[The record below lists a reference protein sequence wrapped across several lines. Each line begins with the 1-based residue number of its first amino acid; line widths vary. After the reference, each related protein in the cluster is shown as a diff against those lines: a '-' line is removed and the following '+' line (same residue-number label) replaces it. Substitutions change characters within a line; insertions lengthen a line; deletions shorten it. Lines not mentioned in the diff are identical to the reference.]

1 MAMRFVKLFG
11 LVLLSACTGEKSD
24 FAQPAIGDQAGPVS
38 KVVTSNYP
46 LYYFAT
52 EIAGNTMDV
61 RFPAIT
67 GDPALWT
74 PTGEEAVQL
83 QGADLIIINGAG
95 YESWMDWVTLPEH
108 NILNTS
114 EAMQD
119 RLVPIL
125 ETSVHQHGPRGEHSH
140 QGTAFT
146 TWLDPSVAAAQ
157 ATVIAQAFSRLH
169 PRDSETHNANL
180 EVLKTNLQKLDHS
193 FETAFS
199 ALASEPVVFSHPV
212 YQYLQNRYRINGVSV
227 HWEPDQAPGVKDWI
241 DLQNLL
247 REHPARL
254 MIWEDQPLQEVKSRL
269 MEMGVR
275 SIVFHPAGNRPLQ
288 GNYLSVMEENI
299 DEINSTLQKN
309 SDE

>member
-1 MAMRFVKLFG
+1 MRFVKLFG
-11 LVLLSACTGEKSD
+11 LALLAACTGEESD
-24 FAQPAIGDQAGPVS
+24 FAQPAIGGQAGPVS
-38 KVVTSNYP
+38 QVVTSNYP

-67 GDPALWT
+67 GDPAFWT
-74 PTGEEAVQL
+74 PTGEEVVQL
-83 QGADLIIINGAG
+83 QGADLILINGAG
-95 YESWMDWVTLPEH
+95 YESWMNWVTLPEH

-125 ETSVHQHGPRGEHSH
+125 ETSVHQHGPQGEHSH

-157 ATVIAQAFSRLH
+157 ATVIAQAFSRLN
-169 PRDSETHNANL
+169 PQDSEMHKANL
-180 EVLKTNLQKLDHS
+180 EVLKSNLQKLDQS
-193 FETAFS
+193 FEMAFS
-199 ALASEPVVFSHPV
+199 ALASEPVIFSHPV

-254 MIWEDQPLQEVKSRL
+254 MIWEGQPLQEVKSRL

-299 DEINSTLQKN
+299 EEIDSALQKN